1 MGADKNIIEFN
12 VATSSSSIYEGGS
25 LSQIT
30 IKDLKNNE
38 VAIRQL
44 INNHNEL
51 AKKYEN
57 AEQKSSELKSS
68 LEHIRT
74 TPFIAI
80 ISSIFNV
87 IGTIIV
93 GIGVN
98 QSSSNGNNIN
108 VLIVL
113 GGIIIVLC
121 NAATI
126 CYPYSRRWFNKSNQS
141 GSI

>member
-1 MGADKNIIEFN
+1 METNKNKIELS
-12 VATSSSSIYEGGS
+12 VANSSSSIYEGGA

-51 AKKYEN
+51 AKKYEMS
-57 AEQKSSELKSS
+57 EQKSSELKSS
-68 LEHIRT
+68 LEHIMT

-80 ISSIFNV
+80 VSSIINV
-87 IGTIIV
+87 VGTIIV

-98 QSSSNGNNIN
+98 QSSSNENNIN
-108 VLIVL
+108 VLIIL
-113 GGIIIVLC
+113 GGILIVLC
-121 NAATI
+121 NATTI
-126 CYPYSRRWFNKSNQS
+126 CYPYTRKWFNKS
-141 GSI
+141 

>member
-1 MGADKNIIEFN
+1 MGADKNIIESN
-12 VATSSSSIYEGGS
+12 VATSSSSIYEGGT

-44 INNHNEL
+44 INTHNAL
-51 AKKYEN
+51 AQKYEN

-68 LEHIRT
+68 LEHIKT
-74 TPFIAI
+74 TPFMAI
-80 ISSIFNV
+80 VSSIINV

-98 QSSSNGNNIN
+98 QCSSNENNIN
-108 VLIVL
+108 ALIIL
-113 GGIIIVLC
+113 GGMLIVLC

-126 CYPYSRRWFNKSNQS
+126 CYPYSRKWFNK
-141 GSI
+141 

>member
-1 MGADKNIIEFN
+1 METDKNKIELN
-12 VATSSSSIYEGGS
+12 IANSSSSIYEGGT

-44 INNHNEL
+44 INTHNTL
-51 AKKYEN
+51 AQKYEN

-68 LEHIRT
+68 LEHIKT
-74 TPFIAI
+74 TPFMAI
-80 ISSIFNV
+80 VSSIINV

-98 QSSSNGNNIN
+98 QCSSNENNIN
-108 VLIVL
+108 RLLFWV
-113 GGIIIVLC
+113 
-121 NAATI
+121 A
-126 CYPYSRRWFNKSNQS
+126 Y
-141 GSI
+141 